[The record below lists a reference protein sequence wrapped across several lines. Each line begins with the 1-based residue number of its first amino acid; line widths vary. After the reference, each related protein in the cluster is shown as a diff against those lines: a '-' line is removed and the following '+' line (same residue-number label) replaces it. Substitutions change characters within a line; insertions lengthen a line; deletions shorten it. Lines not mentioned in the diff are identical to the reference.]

1 MRKIAFS
8 ILKYFFFWIII
19 FVVQKILFLLFNY
32 QEASELSLK
41 DLLLV
46 IVYGLKLDVSMAA
59 YISIIPVILIIAGT
73 YLNKRIINL
82 ILKVYTFLLLFIIL
96 FMGVVDMELYSYW
109 GFKLDIT
116 PLIYIKTPGDALASI
131 NPTEII
137 LLVALFFFL
146 FFLSARVYRKFF
158 NSLLN
163 NSYIR
168 WYFLVPSGLLSLLIL
183 FILARG
189 GIGISAM
196 NLSHVYFH
204 QERFANHSAINVT
217 WNTLYSFL
225 ERKKLQ
231 TSQQFMDAKIAND
244 LVDET
249 FSYESELSTNIV
261 KPGSNILLIV
271 LESFSNKIIS
281 ALGGEDSITPNLNK
295 LAGKSVVFNNFYA
308 SGDRSDKG
316 LVSIFSGYPAQPT
329 TSIIDY
335 PSKSQKLPF
344 MYKPFSENGYET
356 AFYYGGDL
364 NFANFKSY
372 FSNPYVDRLV
382 TKDNFSSKDQK
393 QKWGVPDG
401 ILFDRLKSD
410 IDKTGKP
417 FFYSCFTLSSHEPFD
432 VPMKP
437 VFGTKNRD
445 QLSKN
450 GFYYSDS
457 VLNDFL
463 SEAEKSA
470 WWDKTLIII
479 TADHGSRSPGN
490 TQNHSREK
498 FHIPMLWTGGALLLK
513 DSTIHTA
520 GSQTDIPATILSL
533 FGYDYSMFDFSRNLL
548 NKNLN
553 DFAYYAFNNGFGCI
567 TPSGYVIYDI
577 DFNKCLI
584 DGVEDSHK
592 SLETGKA
599 LLQLISSDFLKK

>member
-1 MRKIAFS
+1 
-8 ILKYFFFWIII
+8 
-19 FVVQKILFLLFNY
+19 
-32 QEASELSLK
+32 
-41 DLLLV
+41 
-46 IVYGLKLDVSMAA
+46 
-59 YISIIPVILIIAGT
+59 
-73 YLNKRIINL
+73 
-82 ILKVYTFLLLFIIL
+82 TFLLLFIIL

-146 FFLSARVYRKFF
+146 FFLFTRVYRKFF

-168 WYFLVPSGLLSLLIL
+168 WYFIVPSGLLSLLIL

-244 LVDET
+244 LVYDT
-249 FSYESELSTNIV
+249 FSYESELSANII
-261 KPGSNILLIV
+261 KPGSNILLII
-271 LESFSNKIIS
+271 LESYSNKIIS
-281 ALGGEDSITPNLNK
+281 AFGGEDSITPNLNK

-344 MYKPFSENGYET
+344 IYKPFSENGYET

-382 TKDNFSSKDQK
+382 TKDNFSSKDHK

-410 IDKTGKP
+410 IDKAGEP

-450 GFYYSDS
+450 GFYYTDS
-457 VLNDFL
+457 VLNVFL

-470 WWDKTLIII
+470 WWDRTLIII

-498 FHIPMLWTGGALLLK
+498 FHIPMLWTGGALLLN

-520 GSQTDIPATILSL
+520 GSQTDMPATLLSL
-533 FGYDYSMFDFSRNLL
+533 FGFDYSMFDFSRNLL
-548 NKNLN
+548 NKDLS